1 MKKNHPF
8 DVCRR
13 CALTT
18 LRRQPSL
25 AEWYARLRAVLPPLA
40 LEVDVSSSER
50 ACASLE
56 RTQRG
61 SQAVPF
67 SDASADPDLVNDVA
81 AAAAEDLFI
90 DLDAALE
97 DAPATVRSTE
107 TPPSAAKELLRRI
120 FDDLDDSEA
129 APGCVCVCV

>member
-67 SDASADPDLVNDVA
+67 SDASADPDLV
-81 AAAAEDLFI
+81 AEDLFI